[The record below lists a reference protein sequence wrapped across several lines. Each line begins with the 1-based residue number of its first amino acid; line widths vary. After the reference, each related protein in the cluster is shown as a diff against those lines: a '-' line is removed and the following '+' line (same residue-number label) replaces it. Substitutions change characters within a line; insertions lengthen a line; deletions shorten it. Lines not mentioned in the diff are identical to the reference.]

1 MHIALTDHLT
11 CPVCGP
17 EHGLILLADRIEERR
32 VLEGTLGCPACRER
46 YPIVGGLA
54 DLRPRPAGPL
64 PGPESAPTLGPQ
76 DRAFRLAALMGV
88 AEGPGFLLVA
98 GDEAAL
104 APGVARVVEGIEVVA
119 VDVALAGWPEEAGVS
134 RVAAGGRLPVR
145 SGSMQAVAV
154 TGRVADG
161 WLEEGARVLSP
172 FGRLVVEPAPAEA
185 EERLRA
191 AGLVVLAREGGT
203 IVAARG

>member
-1 MHIALTDHLT
+1 MHIALTDHLS

-64 PGPESAPTLGPQ
+64 PGPESAPAVGPH

-98 GDEAAL
+98 GDAAAL
-104 APGVARVVEGIEVVA
+104 APGVVGVVEGIEVVA
-119 VDVALAGWPEEAGVS
+119 VDAALAGWPEEAGVS
-134 RVAAGGRLPVR
+134 RVAAGDRLPVR

-154 TGRVADG
+154 TGGVAAG

-172 FGRLVVEPAPAEA
+172 FGRLVIEPAPGDA

-191 AGLVVLAREGGT
+191 AGLLVLAREGGT